1 MSRVINIQK
10 QELEEELASLSE
22 QYTAVNKQRRQM
34 RDERDRLLLKNQA
47 DDLLEQ
53 MQQVEEE
60 LGEL

>member
-10 QELEEELASLSE
+10 QELEEELASLTA
-22 QYTAVNKQRRQM
+22 QYTAVNKQRRQT

-53 MQQVEEE
+53 MQQRSM
-60 LGEL
+60 